1 MVRFEGKVR
10 VKVRVMD
17 KRIWNVFLL
26 RVRVEVEVI

>member
-10 VKVRVMD
+10 VKVSVMD